1 MGKVTRRHLA
11 CKSTSSTPWNLHR
24 IDEIR
29 PPIAQL
35 LHLLLRLAFGPI
47 IPPASPPLLI
57 LLLQQKIHQHAPAE
71 QEYGQIGQHDAVA
84 LAVQG
89 AVLCLIDIRGDG
101 AVEVAPADDEA
112 HCDAAFV
119 HAFGVVGGPDDD
131 VGDAGVNAQGG
142 EKGAGVADSGGGSVG
157 WLVVS
162 LIILVG
168 SFRVGSDLR
177 VDGG

>member
-1 MGKVTRRHLA
+1 M
-11 CKSTSSTPWNLHR
+11 
-24 IDEIR
+24 
-29 PPIAQL
+29 
-35 LHLLLRLAFGPI
+35 
-47 IPPASPPLLI
+47 
-57 LLLQQKIHQHAPAE
+57 
-71 QEYGQIGQHDAVA
+71 A

-89 AVLCLIDIRGDG
+89 AVLCLIDIRGDD

-157 WLVVS
+157 RLVVS

-177 VDGG
+177 VDGGERTRLRASRSRPCRAKMCRCCRGLAGVFDRQYLWAVSRCRLHRCTIRFILTADSNRQDGGSCVGRDGQELCSCRCVAKR